1 MISIPYA
8 KVFCDSSFFY
18 ASLDPDDEYHARASQ
33 IAQELDKNIIAL
45 YCTKAII
52 FETITLLRYRFSFD
66 GALKFIKEVKPG
78 LNVVQLNENHYTQV
92 DFWFE
97 KLSKDKRLSYCDII
111 SYVVVREILNDMMC
125 ISFDHDFKS
134 LGLNVLYFPDE
145 KK

>member
-18 ASLDPDDEYHARASQ
+18 SSLDPDDEYHSKAVQ
-33 IAQELDKNIIAL
+33 IAQELEKNVTAL

-66 GALKFIKEVKPG
+66 GAIKFIKEVKPK
-78 LNVVQLNENHYTQV
+78 LNVIQLNENQYTQV

-111 SYVVVREILNDMMC
+111 SYIVVREILNNMIC

-145 KK
+145 KR